1 MEVIAVK
8 VIFTED
14 VRGKG
19 KRGEVKNV
27 ATGYAQNFLIKNNKA
42 IEATKQNM
50 ATLKAEQNREE
61 KDYEQELAEAK
72 VIKDKIEDD
81 KTVVEITAK
90 AGTDGRL
97 FGSVT
102 TKKISEELK
111 KQFNLDVDKH
121 KMNLGEGAKALGYI
135 NVPVKIFDTVE
146 AVIRVHIVE
155 KK

>member
-1 MEVIAVK
+1 MK

-27 ATGYAQNFLIKNNKA
+27 ATGYAQNFLIKKNKA